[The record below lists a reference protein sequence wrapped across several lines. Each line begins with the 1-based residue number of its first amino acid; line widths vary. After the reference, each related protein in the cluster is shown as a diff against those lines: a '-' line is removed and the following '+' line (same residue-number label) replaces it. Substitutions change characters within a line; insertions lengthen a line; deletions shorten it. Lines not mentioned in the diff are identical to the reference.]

1 MRKGNA
7 LKARYFSAA
16 LTALLLLLTAGSAL
30 AAAGPWAENPHAR
43 LRLVAAAP
51 ATGDA
56 ETLDFGLQFQ
66 LPEGWKIYWRS
77 PGDAGYPPQLDTA
90 GSSNLAE
97 LEMDWPVPHRFE
109 LFGLQTF
116 GYEDEVVFPLTL
128 RPETPG
134 EPVELAAKVSFLVCE
149 EICVPHEE
157 QVSLAL
163 PAGTA
168 SGSTPEAAL
177 IADYAAKVPALE
189 SGEGLGVERVSL
201 RRGSGDGDLLRVVAR
216 SETPFQDPD
225 VLVEGAPSYGFGAP
239 EVRLSDG
246 DRRAE
251 LTLPVRRGATAKE
264 DLAGQELRLTLTD
277 VDRGV
282 EKRVTP
288 LYAPERAPAASAGTL
303 LTILGLALLG
313 GLILNLMPCVLPV
326 LSIKL
331 LSVVGHGGGEAGRVR
346 RSFLATAAGV
356 VASFLVL
363 AGGAIALKSAGLAVG
378 WGIQFQQPVFL
389 AAMALIVTL
398 FALNLFGVF
407 EVRLP
412 GALSDAAAR
421 QGSDKSLAGAFLTGA
436 FATLL
441 ATPCSAPF
449 LGTAVGFAL
458 ARGSLEI
465 LAIFLCLGLG
475 LAAPYLLI
483 SAFPRLATSLPKPGR
498 WMLYLR
504 RALGVALAATAIW
517 LLSVILAQTG
527 LWVVAGIAAL
537 LLLISAVTLLRGRLV
552 RPAFL
557 ALLLVLSAGVLGLS
571 AVPGEA
577 PRPAAATTA
586 VAGWQPLDRER
597 IDTLVDQGQ
606 VVFVDVTADWCITCQ
621 ANKKLVLD
629 QAPVAPE
636 LASEGVTRM
645 RGDWTLPSEEITAY
659 LESFGR
665 YGIPFNAVY
674 GPGAPEGVAL
684 PELLTDRAVLKALE
698 QARGG

>member
-1 MRKGNA
+1 MKQRFLSA
-7 LKARYFSAA
+7 L
-16 LTALLLLLTAGSAL
+16 LTALLLLLTASPAL
-30 AAAGPWAENPHAR
+30 AAAGSWAENDHAR
-43 LRLVAAAP
+43 LRLISAAP
-51 ATGDA
+51 AAGEA
-56 ETLDFGLQFQ
+56 ESLAFGLQFQ

-77 PGDAGYPPQLDTA
+77 PGDAGYPPSLDTG
-90 GSSNLAE
+90 GSSNLAA

-128 RPETPG
+128 HPETPG
-134 EPVELAAKVSFLVCE
+134 KAVELTAHVSFLVCE

-157 QVSLAL
+157 QVSLSL
-163 PAGTA
+163 PAGPA
-168 SGSTPEAAL
+168 SGSTPEAGL

-189 SGEGLGVERVSL
+189 SGDGLGVERVSL
-201 RRGSGDGDLLRVVAR
+201 RKAPEGGELLQVVAR
-216 SETPFQDPD
+216 SGTPFQDPD
-225 VLVEGAPSYGFGAP
+225 VLVEGAPAFGFGSP
-239 EVRLSDG
+239 EVRLEDG
-246 DRRAE
+246 GRRAE
-251 LTLPVRRGATAKE
+251 IALPVRPGARAE
-264 DLAGQELRLTLTD
+264 QGLAGHELRITVTD

-288 LYAPERAPAASAGTL
+288 LYAAGAPAATATSVGGL

-331 LSVVGHGGGEAGRVR
+331 LSVVGHGGGEAARVR

-356 VASFLVL
+356 VTSFLVL
-363 AGGAIALKSAGLAVG
+363 AAGAIALKSAGLAVG

-407 EVRLP
+407 EFRLP
-412 GALSDAAAR
+412 GRLSDAAAR
-421 QGSDKSLAGAFLTGA
+421 QGDDKSVAGAFLTGA

-483 SAFPRLATSLPKPGR
+483 SAFPKLATSLPKPGR
-498 WMLYLR
+498 WMLHLR
-504 RALGVALAATAIW
+504 RILGVALAATAIW
-517 LLSVILAQTG
+517 LLSVILTQAG
-527 LWVVAGIAAL
+527 LWIAAGVAAL
-537 LLLISAVTLLRGRLV
+537 LLLISAVTLLRGHMA

-557 ALLLVLSAGVLGLS
+557 ALLLVLSAGALGLS
-571 AVPGEA
+571 ALPAES
-577 PRPAAATTA
+577 PRQAAATTTPTT
-586 VAGWQPLDRER
+586 GWQPLDRGR
-597 IDTLVDQGQ
+597 IESLVAEGR

-629 QAPVAPE
+629 RAPVALE
-636 LASEGVTRM
+636 LEADGVTRM
-645 RGDWTLPSEEITAY
+645 RGDWTLPSEEISAY

-674 GPGAPEGVAL
+674 GPGAPEGIAL
-684 PELLTDRAVLKALE
+684 PELLSDQAVLDAL
-698 QARGG
+698 QRARDG